1 MAEKIP
7 ATTAIAGLM
16 SAAEYL
22 IPSMETVFPVSRHE
36 DQDKIEGAKDKV
48 MLYGGIA
55 FCTLL
60 VLRAMF
66 SSPMVPSDTLAYFFI
81 AFLVFVT
88 VALYLGGFSRVTVW
102 GSGFL
107 KDEIGTF
114 NLRRKDAEN
123 ITTYYQ
129 DKRVPDYQYFLYP
142 MKDGK
147 RKKQWYTIIQEDLAA
162 GRWIECR
169 LERDLFVILESNIGY
184 LALFM
189 FAAVPLFFL
198 LAFTEAGLFGWVRP
212 AFWCFVVL
220 AAIEEMA
227 KGCLYFVTATKD
239 TRLWVWRKALPREFS
254 KGVVAGCGYAFVE
267 TYSRLFGTVDP
278 MMNLIVRI
286 PTTLPLHAITSG
298 IFFVGMSQV
307 FHDHRSE
314 RSFQEEFQDLQK
326 IISRE
331 ILTLP
336 YVKGLGCILLA
347 VVIHALYFTVAFDM
361 RGVF

>member
-1 MAEKIP
+1 
-7 ATTAIAGLM
+7 
-16 SAAEYL
+16 
-22 IPSMETVFPVSRHE
+22 MEAVFPVSRHE
-36 DQDKIEGAKDKV
+36 DQEKIETAKDRV
-48 MLYGGIA
+48 LLYGGIA
-55 FCTLL
+55 FCALL

-102 GSGFL
+102 GNGRL
-107 KDEIGTF
+107 KDEIGPL
-114 NLRRKDAEN
+114 NLRRRDAEN
-123 ITTYYQ
+123 ITTYY
-129 DKRVPDYQYFLYP
+129 KENRIPDYEYFLHP
-142 MKDGK
+142 MKDNEQ
-147 RKKQWYTIIQEDLAA
+147 KQRWYTIIQEDLAA

-169 LERDLFVILESNIGY
+169 VERDLFVILESNIGY

-220 AAIEEMA
+220 ATIEEIA

-239 TRLWVWRKALPREFS
+239 TRLWIWRKALPREFS

-278 MMNLIVRI
+278 MVNLIVRI

-298 IFFVGMSQV
+298 IFFVGMSLV
-307 FHDHRSE
+307 FQDHHSG
-314 RSFQEEFQDLQK
+314 RSFREEFKGLQK

-331 ILTLP
+331 LIALP

-347 VVIHALYFTVAFDM
+347 VVIHALYFMVAFDL